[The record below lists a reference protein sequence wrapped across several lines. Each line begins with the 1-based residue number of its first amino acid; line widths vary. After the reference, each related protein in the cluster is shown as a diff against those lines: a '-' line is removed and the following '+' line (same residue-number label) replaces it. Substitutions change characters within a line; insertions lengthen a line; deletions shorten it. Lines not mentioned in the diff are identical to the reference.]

1 MPTKARRFRVIAER
15 QRLPYRSDIV
25 DPFGLVYRLTAIKE
39 PGGPWRSAG
48 PPKGAVEE
56 PLVLWCR
63 EGETV
68 VVELTNGLALLPG
81 ETLKPEPHAPEVPLD
96 KEDRPVSSHV
106 SMHADLVRYEIRKAD
121 GTNAGLNPVQTV
133 PPGASRTY
141 MWDTT
146 RPDGAREPLGPVLLQ
161 DMADFRNHRHH
172 GLVGALVV
180 LPDGATPL
188 RVQPGQA
195 TASPTANPVWYGTRV
210 TVEGGVTAPSPDARE
225 EHMVLLMQDGLR
237 LFMAGRGTNVGFPLP
252 DPPEEEPGG
261 GEKEDQGQKG
271 FNYRTEPLGPV
282 FDPQG
287 NPYTRLRHDPATP
300 IVRVPEDA
308 EVRLHLV
315 GACDKP
321 RHHSFTVHGVA
332 WPEDRFQ
339 QPAGGNGVV
348 VMVSSESAISCGTV
362 RTFAFKAPAHAGNEA
377 RDLAYRSGV
386 LKWDVPQG
394 MWGILRVG
402 AATTTTR

>member
-1 MPTKARRFRVIAER
+1 VEAPQERGWFREFCVGIGDFIPMWNRSDEALNPPAMPGGHGDQGVMGINYRNAPIRERPGNPAYWFSSGAHGDPDTTVFRTYEGDPVWIRLVQGSHEEQHSFQVHGLRWQRFRAQTDSAIRNQQSLGLAEAFTFINQAPVQQGDHLYKLSGADDLWLGCWGLIRALGGPDLSQGVPFELPIPKDIPWAKPAIPPMPTKARRFRVIAER

-188 RVQPGQA
+188 
-195 TASPTANPVWYGTRV
+195 
-210 TVEGGVTAPSPDARE
+210 
-225 EHMVLLMQDGLR
+225 
-237 LFMAGRGTNVGFPLP
+237 
-252 DPPEEEPGG
+252 
-261 GEKEDQGQKG
+261 
-271 FNYRTEPLGPV
+271 
-282 FDPQG
+282 
-287 NPYTRLRHDPATP
+287 
-300 IVRVPEDA
+300 
-308 EVRLHLV
+308 
-315 GACDKP
+315 
-321 RHHSFTVHGVA
+321 
-332 WPEDRFQ
+332 
-339 QPAGGNGVV
+339 
-348 VMVSSESAISCGTV
+348 
-362 RTFAFKAPAHAGNEA
+362 
-377 RDLAYRSGV
+377 
-386 LKWDVPQG
+386 
-394 MWGILRVG
+394 
-402 AATTTTR
+402 